1 MQGFSFYMYYKQRVN
16 RIYGVKPFYQPN
28 LNGRRI
34 SFNYKTIK
42 LKDNNNILLIFSFD
56 FFFFC
61 QFKTI
66 CILYKLFFFP
76 FFCLSKDHKI
86 INTSLNIPTDNVW
99 VSGWFINTSVI
110 EIKCDNNHR
119 VWCWTKSHLVLYSTS
134 ITLMLL
140 IH

>member
-16 RIYGVKPFYQPN
+16 RIYGVKTFYQPN

-42 LKDNNNILLIFSFD
+42 LKDNNNILLIFHLTFLFSLDLKQSAFYIQRKKKEA
-56 FFFFC
+56 FLF
-61 QFKTI
+61 
-66 CILYKLFFFP
+66 IL
-76 FFCLSKDHKI
+76 FFCLYNDHKI

-110 EIKCDNNHR
+110 
-119 VWCWTKSHLVLYSTS
+119 VLNVIIIIGYDVGQNP
-134 ITLMLL
+134 I
-140 IH
+140 